1 MKPAAIGTG
10 LLAATLV
17 LSAQDAQKLADEK
30 RVVQYRYNTTE
41 TTAIN
46 DNAMFISREFGD
58 ETRAIKN
65 APYSADSVTETTQ
78 VLADGNRISHKQ
90 TASTFRDSEG
100 RTRREQ
106 SIEAIGPF
114 SGKGMKLVHI
124 SDPVSGVSY
133 TLDPESK
140 TATKMPAIKSAMIT
154 RAGQTAVPGE
164 GVVYF
169 RSNTQVLHGPE
180 AEGQVEALRKKVTAE
195 VNETIRKNVSSEV
208 KSMTSAKRESLGKQ
222 VMEGLQVEGSRS
234 TRTIAAGEIGNDRAI
249 DIVSERWFSP
259 ELQLT
264 VMTRTLD
271 PRSGETAF
279 KLTNIR
285 RSEPARYLFEVPAD
299 YKINEDGKFEM
310 KIERKD

>member
-58 ETRAIKN
+58 ENRAIKN

-114 SGKGMKLVHI
+114 SGKGMKLIHI

-133 TLDPESK
+133 SLDPESK

-154 RAGQTAVPGE
+154 RVGQTAVPGE

-169 RSNTQVLHGPE
+169 KSTTTTTTGPD
-180 AEGQVEALRKKVTAE
+180 AKGQIDAMKKKLTAE
-195 VNETIRKNVSSEV
+195 VEA
-208 KSMTSAKRESLGKQ
+208 MASAKKESLGKQ
-222 VMEGLQVEGSRS
+222 MMEGLQVDGSR
-234 TRTIAAGEIGNDRAI
+234 TIRTIPAGQIGNDRAI
-249 DIVSERWFSP
+249 DVVSERWFSP

-264 VMTRTLD
+264 VKTRTVD
-271 PRSGETAF
+271 PRSGETVF
-279 KLTNIR
+279 KLTNIS
-285 RSEPARYLFEVPAD
+285 RSEPARYLFDVPAD